1 MNEVVTNRECEE
13 DCGSAGARC
22 QPGLVLVRRE
32 GEGQGEGTAAGRQFR
47 AIGERYHGLPPD
59 ERLQWRSFLL
69 KLTADNL
76 KNARDDEQFVA
87 SHKAVFV
94 VYAAL
99 GDICIFTVGKDEYD
113 ELALVE
119 VLTAVTSSIRD
130 VCKRA
135 PSERVFLEKYGK
147 VCLCLDEIVV
157 QGRLE
162 QTDKDRV
169 RRLTRLKPL
178 AEG

>member
-1 MNEVVTNRECEE
+1 MLLCCLIATRS
-13 DCGSAGARC
+13 GT
-22 QPGLVLVRRE
+22 VLL
-32 GEGQGEGTAAGRQFR
+32 
-47 AIGERYHGLPPD
+47 ERYHGLPPD

>member
-1 MNEVVTNRECEE
+1 MLL
-13 DCGSAGARC
+13 S
-22 QPGLVLVRRE
+22 VLVATRS
-32 GEGQGEGTAAGRQFR
+32 GTVLL
-47 AIGERYHGLPPD
+47 ERYHGLPTD
-59 ERLQWRSFLL
+59 ERLQWRTFLL

-99 GDICIFTVGKDEYD
+99 GDVAIFTVGKDEYD

-119 VLTAVTSSIRD
+119 VLNAITSSIRD

-135 PSERVFLEKYGK
+135 PSERLFLEKYGK
-147 VCLCLDEIVV
+147 LSLCLDEIVV

-178 AEG
+178 AES